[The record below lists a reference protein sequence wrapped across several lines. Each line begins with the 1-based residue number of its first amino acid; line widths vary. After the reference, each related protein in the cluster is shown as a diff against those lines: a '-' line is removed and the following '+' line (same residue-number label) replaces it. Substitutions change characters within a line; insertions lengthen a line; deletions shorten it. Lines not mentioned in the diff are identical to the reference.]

1 MLKKKAAQL
10 RLDTL
15 TAVYKAGLGNVGSIM
30 SSVEIMVA
38 LYYEILQQQDY
49 LILSRKGALP
59 LQYAIL
65 ADLGLFDKSELS
77 YLGQP
82 GALLK
87 TDFDMKVPGI
97 FANLVA
103 DGQGLS
109 VALGIALSLKQERLQ
124 NRVFAVLGD
133 HELMKGEIWEAA
145 LCAAHYNL
153 DNLVAVIDDPLL
165 DIDCGVKVDR
175 VQDKFEAFGWHVIH
189 VIDGHNFDELL
200 TAFDK
205 ASKAIRKPVCIW
217 CHTISGKGI
226 EFAERKASYLH
237 ATLSEGEMSEIIPK
251 LQQLA

>member
-1 MLKKKAAQL
+1 MLQKKAAQI

-15 TAVYKAGLGNVGSIM
+15 TALYKARLGNVGSLM
-30 SSVEIMVA
+30 SPVEIMVA
-38 LYYEILQQQDY
+38 LYYEVMQKQDY
-49 LILSRKGALP
+49 LILSKKGALP

-65 ADLGLFDKSELS
+65 ADLGFFDKSELD

-87 TDFDMKVPGI
+87 TDFNMKVPGI
-97 FANLVA
+97 FANLSA

-109 VALGIALSLKQERLQ
+109 VALGIALSLKQERLP

-133 HELMKGEIWEAA
+133 HELMKGEAWEAA

-153 DNLVAVIDDPLL
+153 DNLVIVVDDPML
-165 DIDCGVKVDR
+165 DIDCGVTIDR
-175 VQDKFEAFGWHVIH
+175 VQDKFEAFGWQVIQ

-200 TAFDK
+200 GAFDK
-205 ASKAIRKPVCIW
+205 ISKVSRRPTCIW

-237 ATLSEGEMSEIIPK
+237 AALSECELSEIIPK
-251 LQQLA
+251 LQQLI